1 MADPN
6 ALSTRIAAISINV
19 ICFTYYNILALV
31 LGGAADSRGLAE
43 SELGLIAAAFTAGV
57 AAINFAGFAWLPR
70 YNWKVLVGGGNI
82 VAALAFLVPLWKF
95 SFGIWLSCNLL
106 AGVAAGISYGISI
119 ASLGRTREPERNFAL
134 AYAGQTVVSATLIF
148 LMPRIDIGLDMFEL
162 GQWMVALLMI
172 VGLFV
177 VRYLPASVARDIN
190 EQKARPL
197 ANLSHNALV
206 LALVLLLLNVMAEGA
221 VWAFLERIAVNAGL
235 TTKYAA
241 TVIAISFLAAGAGS
255 VTAAVIAT
263 RFGRT
268 LPFMVA
274 IAVSMS
280 SVWVMYFFQSPGG
293 YFAGVMMFAAA
304 WNLGSPYR
312 MALATSADVSG
323 RFATFV
329 PAMQTLGAALGPAV
343 GGILVVGG
351 SFFYVYVMSTIAW
364 LVTIG
369 LFLAAS
375 NRLRR
380 GVAQN
385 TQSTANVG
393 P

>member
-1 MADPN
+1 VSDPN
-6 ALSTRIAAISINV
+6 AFSTRAAAISINV

-31 LGGAADSRGLAE
+31 LGGAADSRGMPE
-43 SELGLIAAAFTAGV
+43 SELGFVAAAFTAGV

-70 YNWKVLVGGGNI
+70 FNWKMLVGVGNV

-95 SFGIWLSCNLL
+95 SFGTWLACNLL
-106 AGVAAGISYGISI
+106 AGVAAGLSYGISI

-134 AYAGQTVVSATLIF
+134 AYAGQTVVSASLIF

-162 GQWMVALLMI
+162 GQWLVALLMI
-172 VGLFV
+172 AGLFV
-177 VRYLPASVARDIN
+177 VPNLPATVSRDATGP
-190 EQKARPL
+190 KARPL
-197 ANLSHNALV
+197 VNLSHNALV
-206 LALVLLLLNVMAEGA
+206 LALALLLLNVMAEGA

-263 RFGRT
+263 RFGRL
-268 LPFMVA
+268 LPFLVA
-274 IAVSMS
+274 IVVSIS
-280 SVWVMYFFQSPGG
+280 SVWVMYLFQNPGG
-293 YFAGVMMFAAA
+293 YFAGVMLFAAG

-323 RFATFV
+323 RFSTFV
-329 PAMQTLGAALGPAV
+329 PAMQTLGAAIGPAV

-351 SFFYVYVMSTIAW
+351 SFFYVYVMSTIGW

-369 LFLAAS
+369 LFLVAS
-375 NRLRR
+375 HKLQR
-380 GVAQN
+380 GNA
-385 TQSTANVG
+385 
-393 P
+393 